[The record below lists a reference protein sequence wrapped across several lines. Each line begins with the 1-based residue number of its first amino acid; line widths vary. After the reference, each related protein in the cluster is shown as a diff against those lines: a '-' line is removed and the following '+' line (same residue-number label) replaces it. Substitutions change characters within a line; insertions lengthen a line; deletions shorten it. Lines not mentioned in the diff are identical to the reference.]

1 MFFSSK
7 GESQLLKEDKLT
19 RKCIISYG
27 IGGVGLDFPFV
38 IVSALL
44 TYFYTNVVGVNM
56 AAVGTVFLICKIFD
70 GISDIVFGDMLSH
83 TQTRW
88 GKCRPW
94 LLRIIVAAPLSVF
107 LLFTVPNASDI
118 VKLVYIFV
126 TYNLSNT
133 VMFTIYALTYNSMNS
148 VLTRDQKGRETLSVT
163 RQVFCF
169 IGQIILNGISL
180 PLMEKFGNTQTAW
193 VTMIGVYSL
202 LNVICLFINFWG
214 CREIDPLAV
223 GEDKPDIKQEKLPFI
238 KEFGAVVTDKY
249 WWMVFLV
256 WTFLTFYQT
265 MNSMAATYYSQY
277 MLGSVS
283 LVGRLNTAENT
294 VMMVGVLIA
303 PMLLKKFTRRQLGL
317 AGIILAIAAQALVIA
332 CPEDITMLMVA
343 GGLRGLGVAP
353 LQALT
358 FALLSDVVEHV
369 QWRTHI
375 RTEGLVFAASSFGMK
390 IASGIGTAIISF
402 MYSTSGF
409 DGTLA
414 TQSASAMAMIK
425 HMYFFCAPVCCA
437 IILAAFLF
445 YHLDKEY
452 PAIMEELKQ
461 REQQGRL

>member
-1 MFFSSK
+1 MFSSK
-7 GESQLLKEDKLT
+7 GESQLLREDKLT
-19 RKCIISYG
+19 KKSIISYG

-38 IVSALL
+38 ITASLL

-56 AAVGTVFLICKIFD
+56 AAVGTIFLICKIFD
-70 GISDIVFGDMLSH
+70 GISDIVFGDILSH

-94 LLRIIVAAPLSVF
+94 LLRMIIPAPLSIF
-107 LLFTVPNASDI
+107 LLFTVPNSSEM

-126 TYNLSNT
+126 TYNLAST

-148 VLTRDQKGRETLSVT
+148 VLTRDQQGRETLSVT

-180 PLMEKFGNTQTAW
+180 PLMAKFGNTQAAW
-193 VTMIGVYSL
+193 VTMIGIYCV
-202 LNVICLFINFWG
+202 LNAICIFINFWG
-214 CREIDPLAV
+214 CREIDPLATGDEKV
-223 GEDKPDIKQEKLPFI
+223 EIKPEKVSFI

-277 MLGSVS
+277 VLGN
-283 LVGRLNTAENT
+283 VGIVGGLNTAENI
-294 VMMVGVLIA
+294 VMMVGVFLA
-303 PMLLKKFTRRQLGL
+303 PFLLKKFTRKQLGL
-317 AGIILAIAAQALVIA
+317 AGIILAIAAQTIVILF
-332 CPEDITMLMVA
+332 PENINMLMVA
-343 GGLRGLGVAP
+343 GGLRGFGVAP

-369 QWRTHI
+369 QWRSHI

-390 IASGIGTAIISF
+390 IATGIGTAVISF
-402 MYSTSGF
+402 LYSSAGF

-414 TQSASAMAMIK
+414 SQSASAMEMIK
-425 HMYFFCAPVCCA
+425 NMYFFCAPVCCA

-445 YHLDKEY
+445 YNLDKEY
-452 PAIMEELKQ
+452 PSIMAELKE
-461 REQQGRL
+461 REQQGKL